1 MFNRD
6 FKNAM
11 LFTPIEAW
19 TTHVFYSVLYSDAEM
34 SAADLSAPSINRTCS
49 FRKYNQSSLRLRR
62 GSSSERSDS
71 LTGSTIPLKEAT
83 VQGPVCSSVYVGGKH
98 HSNIHRAHG
107 FPAEHRSE
115 RSCSCIFS
123 FHFSTSNFAVFSE
136 PMISPHRESM

>member
-1 MFNRD
+1 
-6 FKNAM
+6 M

-19 TTHVFYSVLYSDAEM
+19 TTHVFYGVLYSDAEM

-83 VQGPVCSSVYVGGKH
+83 VQGPVCSSVYVGGEH
-98 HSNIHRAHG
+98 HSNIHRAQG
-107 FPAEHRSE
+107 FSQQNIAQSAPAL
-115 RSCSCIFS
+115 CIVFLS
-123 FHFSTSNFAVFSE
+123 FLNF
-136 PMISPHRESM
+136 

>member
-1 MFNRD
+1 MFNHD

-11 LFTPIEAW
+11 LFMPIEAW
-19 TTHVFYSVLYSDAEM
+19 TTHVFYGVLYLDAEM

-83 VQGPVCSSVYVGGKH
+83 VQGPVCSSVYVGGEH
-98 HSNIHRAHG
+98 HSNIHRAQG

-115 RSCSCIFS
+115 RSCSWMLHCFPFISQLLILLFS
-123 FHFSTSNFAVFSE
+123 Q
-136 PMISPHRESM
+136 SP